1 MTIKLTRRQQ
11 QFLSQFLDFYHEVEQ
26 PIHYPDLAD
35 RLGIGNVT
43 AYEMLRLLE
52 ERGLVE
58 AEYYLPPGSRGPG
71 RSTVHFIPTKK
82 ASQLLS
88 ELSGNSFEDEDWEQ
102 VKERILQQ
110 LRDGQAA
117 GHEDLLSE
125 LLVRIPDRSSPIIY
139 STEMITATLLAL
151 EGLRG
156 TAQFDE
162 LEKHLQ
168 RIGLPGEIGLS
179 ALGGISAAL
188 CMAEKTNRRASTFL
202 LKHSGK
208 YQTMISRLNAE
219 SRRHLGVFAREVA
232 KIVGS

>member
-1 MTIKLTRRQQ
+1 MAIKLTRRQQ

-58 AEYYLPPGSRGPG
+58 AEYYLPPGIRGPG
-71 RSTVHFIPTKK
+71 RSTVHFIPTSK
-82 ASQLLS
+82 ASKLIS
-88 ELSGNSFEDEDWEQ
+88 ELSGNSLEDENWEQ
-102 VKERILQQ
+102 VKKYILQQ
-110 LRDGQAA
+110 LRKGKAA
-117 GHEDLLSE
+117 GYEDILSDLLI
-125 LLVRIPDRSSPIIY
+125 RIPDRKSPIIY

-156 TAQFDE
+156 TEQFDE
-162 LEKHLQ
+162 LVKHLQ

-188 CMAEKTNRRASTFL
+188 CMAENANRRVSNFL

-219 SRRHLGVFAREVA
+219 SRLHLVVFAREVV

>member
-26 PIHYPDLAD
+26 PIHYPELAD
-35 RLGIGNVT
+35 RLGIGKVT

-71 RSTVHFIPTKK
+71 RSTVHFIPTQL

-102 VKERILQQ
+102 MKEHILQQ

-117 GHEDLLSE
+117 GHEDLLSD
-125 LLVRIPDRSSPIIY
+125 LLARIPDRSSPIIY

-151 EGLRG
+151 DGLRG

-162 LEKHLQ
+162 LEKRLQ
-168 RIGLPGEIGLS
+168 RIGLPGEIGVS
-179 ALGGISAAL
+179 GLGGISAAL
-188 CMAEKTNRRASTFL
+188 CMAENANRRASTFL
-202 LKHSGK
+202 LTHSGK

>member
-1 MTIKLTRRQQ
+1 MFVPVPREMDAGTMLWNANPPLTPIIFYLIIFSKFSENNMAIKLTRRQQ
-11 QFLSQFLDFYHEVEQ
+11 QFLSQFLDFYHEEEQ

-52 ERGLVE
+52 D
-58 AEYYLPPGSRGPG
+58 
-71 RSTVHFIPTKK
+71 
-82 ASQLLS
+82 Q
-88 ELSGNSFEDEDWEQ
+88 
-102 VKERILQQ
+102 
-110 LRDGQAA
+110 
-117 GHEDLLSE
+117 
-125 LLVRIPDRSSPIIY
+125 SSPLIY

-156 TAQFDE
+156 TAQFNE
-162 LEKHLQ
+162 LEKRLQ

-188 CMAEKTNRRASTFL
+188 CMVENANRRASTFL
-202 LKHSGK
+202 LTNSGN